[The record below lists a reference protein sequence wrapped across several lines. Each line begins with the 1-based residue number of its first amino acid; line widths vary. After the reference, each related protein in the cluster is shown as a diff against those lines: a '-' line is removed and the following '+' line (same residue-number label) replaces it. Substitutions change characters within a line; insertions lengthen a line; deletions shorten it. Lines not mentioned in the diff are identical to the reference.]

1 MFSFFC
7 CKEGDIIK
15 IKVLNRTVK
24 ELEHIK
30 GVKEKIKEVNNK
42 NYNNVN
48 EYAGNKIERGNYVV
62 ANENVYRV
70 SNIGNN
76 SLKNFKDNYKTTKDN
91 IIKTKDSIVKLKGKI
106 KSRNKGFKA
115 VNKIKKKTKNKVV
128 KKTTNTIKN
137 SYKIKQ
143 QIKRISKGIYK
154 SIKLAIKSIKAII
167 TGTKALIELL
177 IAGGWVV
184 VLIIIILCIISL
196 LFNSIFGIFYTN
208 EGLDNSVTMS
218 NVILTLNGELNN
230 KIDSIKKANPNVE
243 CNINYNEANWKDILI
258 LYSVKQS
265 GLDSNSFMAVLDDNK
280 INNIKKIFWEMNT
293 ISSKIEEV
301 EVGKKK
307 LIITVTGKSL
317 DEMITRYNLTS
328 LEKTKVQE
336 LSSSKYDSLWN
347 NVISGSNLSISI
359 NEGDY
364 NFPVGGLYT
373 ITQYYHNGHKAI
385 DIASNYG
392 SNIYAISDGIVYL
405 VKGGC
410 IVGDLSCNG
419 RGGNYVIIRHNDNR
433 YYSVYMHLKNYV
445 VKQNDKISKGQVIGY
460 MGNTGNVDPVPTN
473 SNSTNGTH
481 LHFVLYDGIP
491 YQGGVA
497 INPNVIF
504 KLK

>member
-1 MFSFFC
+1 M
-7 CKEGDIIK
+7 
-15 IKVLNRTVK
+15 
-24 ELEHIK
+24 
-30 GVKEKIKEVNNK
+30 KEKVKEVNNK

-48 EYAGNKIERGNYVV
+48 EYAGNKIERGSHVV
-62 ANENVYRV
+62 VNENVYRV

-76 SLKNFKDNYKTTKDN
+76 SLKKFKDNYKTTKDN

-115 VNKIKKKTKNKVV
+115 ANKIKKKTKNKVV

-137 SYKIKQ
+137 SYMIKQ

-293 ISSKIEEV
+293 ITSKIEEV

-307 LIITVTGKSL
+307 LIITVKGKSL
-317 DEMITRYNLTS
+317 DEMITKYNLTS
-328 LEKTKVQE
+328 LEKNKVQE

-373 ITQYYHNGHKAI
+373 ITQYYHNGHKAL

-392 SNIYAISDGIVYL
+392 SNIYAISDGIVFL

-419 RGGNYVIIRHNDNR
+419 RGGNCIIIRHSDNR

-445 VKQNDKISKGQVIGY
+445 VKQNDKVTKGQVIGY

-473 SNSTNGTH
+473 INSTNGTH
-481 LHFVLYDGIP
+481 LHFALYDGIP
-491 YQGGVA
+491 YQGGIT
-497 INPNVIF
+497 INPTNIYNL
-504 KLK
+504 KLINDINIANNIGK